1 MIQNYNQLSQS
12 THSMMSQSHL
22 FYTREEIERN
32 ALEYAR
38 ERQFERE
45 ARLEAYKRS
54 TSSVAHRKTLFSS
67 LFKKLCDAVL

>member
-1 MIQNYNQLSQS
+1 MTPNFTTHVQS
-12 THSMMSQSHL
+12 TNAMMSQSHL
-22 FYTREEIERN
+22 FYTREEIEKN

-54 TSSVAHRKTLFSS
+54 TSSTAPRKTLFSS
-67 LFKKLCDAVL
+67 FKKLCAAVL

>member
-1 MIQNYNQLSQS
+1 MIQNYNHLSQS

-38 ERQFERE
+38 ERQLELE
-45 ARLEAYKRS
+45 SRLEAYKRS

-67 LFKKLCDAVL
+67 LFKKLCAAVL

>member
-1 MIQNYNQLSQS
+1 MIQNYNHLSQS

-22 FYTREEIERN
+22 FYTREEIEKN

-67 LFKKLCDAVL
+67 LFKKLCAAVL

>member
-1 MIQNYNQLSQS
+1 MNQPMTNQMLA
-12 THSMMSQSHL
+12 QSHT

-38 ERQFERE
+38 ERQLERE
-45 ARLEAYKRS
+45 SRLEAYKRS

-67 LFKKLCDAVL
+67 LFKKLCAAVL

>member
-1 MIQNYNQLSQS
+1 MIQNYNHLSQS
-12 THSMMSQSHL
+12 THSNMTQSHL
-22 FYTREEIERN
+22 FYTREEIEKN

-38 ERQFERE
+38 ERQLERE

-67 LFKKLCDAVL
+67 LFKKLCAAVL

>member
-1 MIQNYNQLSQS
+1 MIQNYNHLSQS

-45 ARLEAYKRS
+45 ARLEAQMRA
-54 TSSVAHRKTLFSS
+54 TSSTAPRKTLFSS
-67 LFKKLCDAVL
+67 FKKLCAAVL